1 MSAKACVIAFAIF
14 AYLVPFGVRLCSTSK
29 FNHYNAILQQVLPAI
44 TEAATVDGL
53 QACILLMLTQ
63 FFTGK
68 LKSAAVTNSIAAHL
82 VFYLRAHND
91 WATQSFNERQQY
103 ILRTKTHLRNLFWTC
118 YTIDK
123 DLCFRLL
130 QPPALGDN
138 YCDLNLSSQYLDKIS
153 KDFAIDHP
161 FERFH
166 PSIMFPTD
174 IKLSQI
180 KSRAYE
186 SLHSIAALKKPNT
199 ELLKDIRNFDN
210 ALETWRLAVPEN
222 YRPSL
227 SFSYE
232 IEVDP
237 GSIDLRSLILRLDYL
252 YCVTVIHRVSNRC
265 LGTAMSVDGME
276 TVIATSIA
284 LAVEASRSTL
294 KYLLTASH
302 ILNEGSYWL
311 IVFYALAASVTI
323 TCNIL
328 DNPALPS
335 AVHDY
340 ELLMNLPRLMSRM
353 SMHNL
358 ESEERLHRN
367 QLESFVRELLHAAE
381 RATSSMRD
389 ETPSTPSSQGYDHIE
404 MDEEDDYSL

>member
-14 AYLVPFGVRLCSTSK
+14 TYLVPFGIRLCSTSK
-29 FNHYNAILQQVLPAI
+29 FNGYTALLQQVLPAI
-44 TEAATVDGL
+44 TEAATIDGF

-68 LKSAAVTNSIAAHL
+68 LKSAAVTNSIAAHF

-91 WATQSFNERQQY
+91 WATESFIERQPN
-103 ILRTKTHLRNLFWTC
+103 ILEHTRTHLRNLFWAC

-123 DLCFRLL
+123 DLCFRVL

-138 YCDLNLSSQYLDKIS
+138 YCDLNLSLQYLDKIS
-153 KDFAIDHP
+153 KDFAMDLP

-166 PSIMFPTD
+166 PSIMFPAD

-186 SLHSIAALKKPNT
+186 CLHSIAAFKKPNT
-199 ELLKDIRNFDN
+199 ELLMDIRNLDN
-210 ALETWRLAVPEN
+210 SLETWRLAVPEK

-227 SFSYE
+227 SFSYD

-237 GSIDLRSLILRLDYL
+237 GSTDLRSLILRLDYL

-294 KYLLTASH
+294 RYLQTAHH
-302 ILNEGSYWL
+302 ILNEGSYWV

-335 AVHDY
+335 AVHDH
-340 ELLMNLPRLMSRM
+340 ELLMKVPRLMSHM

-358 ESEERLHRN
+358 ESEERLHRS
-367 QLESFVRELLHAAE
+367 QLESFVMELLHAAE
-381 RATSSMRD
+381 RATSSMRN
-389 ETPSTPSSQGYDHIE
+389 ETPSTPSSPGSDHI
-404 MDEEDDYSL
+404 DIDQED